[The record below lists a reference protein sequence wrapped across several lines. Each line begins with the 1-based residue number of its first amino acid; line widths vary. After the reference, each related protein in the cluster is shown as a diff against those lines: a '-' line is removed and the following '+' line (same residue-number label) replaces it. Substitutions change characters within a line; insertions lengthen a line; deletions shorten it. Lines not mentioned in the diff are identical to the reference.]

1 MKTQH
6 CFAKPIKY
14 VAVTSILAM
23 TLYLPAAHAV
33 IIDTETAAQTAE
45 TQQDR
50 SRLHDALDREQVK
63 ARLLAL
69 GVAPAQLQARIDAL
83 TDVEAQA
90 LAKNL
95 DAMPA
100 GGNLSTVELILII
113 ILLVILL

>member
-14 VAVTSILAM
+14 VAVAGILAM
-23 TLYLPAAHAV
+23 TLYIPAAHA
-33 IIDTETAAQTAE
+33 ILIDTETAVQTAE

-50 SRLHDALDREQVK
+50 SRLRDALDREQVK

-69 GVAPAQLQARIDAL
+69 GVEPAQLQARIDAL
-83 TDVEAQA
+83 TNVEAQA

-95 DAMPA
+95 DVMPA
-100 GGNLSTVELILII
+100 GGDIGFLELILII

>member
-14 VAVTSILAM
+14 VAVAGILAM
-23 TLYLPAAHAV
+23 TLYIPAAHA
-33 IIDTETAAQTAE
+33 ILIDTETAVQTTE

-69 GVAPAQLQARIDAL
+69 GVDPAQLQVRIDAL
-83 TDVEAQA
+83 TNVEAQA

-95 DAMPA
+95 DVMPA
-100 GGNLSTVELILII
+100 GGDIGFLELILII